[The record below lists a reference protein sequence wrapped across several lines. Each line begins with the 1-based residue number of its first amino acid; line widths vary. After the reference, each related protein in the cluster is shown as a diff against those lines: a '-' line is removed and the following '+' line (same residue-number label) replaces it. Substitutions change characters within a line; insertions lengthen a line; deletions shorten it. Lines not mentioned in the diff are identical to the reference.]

1 MFYLGDRQRKGDKET
16 TEGAGLLQVQ
26 MLDTN
31 KDRGTR
37 AEESPDWLKIA
48 FEGEYL
54 KINLK
59 ILEAN

>member
-1 MFYLGDRQRKGDKET
+1 
-16 TEGAGLLQVQ
+16 